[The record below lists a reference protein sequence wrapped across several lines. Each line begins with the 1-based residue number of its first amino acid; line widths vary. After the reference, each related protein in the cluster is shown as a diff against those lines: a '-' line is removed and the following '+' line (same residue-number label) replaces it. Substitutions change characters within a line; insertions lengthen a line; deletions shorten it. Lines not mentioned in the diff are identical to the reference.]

1 MEAPNTKTENKAM
14 ACNQCGA
21 SCKRFGKHRNS
32 LQRFCC
38 VPCGK
43 TYTEDHQASFR
54 VEDYL
59 KGKRGIMAMKLLVEG
74 CSIRSIERVTG
85 IRRDSLID
93 LMLIA
98 GERCEKLMDR
108 MIQDVPVRDVQ
119 ADEIW
124 SFIGKK
130 EKRIKFEDDEK
141 LGDSY
146 TWVAMEAR
154 TKLVL
159 AFVVGKRTIKDAHEL
174 TRKLRRATSASQ
186 RFQLKTD
193 GLQSYISAID
203 MNLSDRCDYA
213 QLIKIYASPREGEQ
227 RYSPGE
233 FVEAVPVVISGNP
246 NPNRI
251 CTSHIERQNLTMR
264 MQIRRLTRL
273 TNAFSKKYES
283 HKAAI
288 ALHFAYYN
296 FCKLTSDLACHSSDG
311 IGDHGSFMDNR
322 RDAGVM
328 FRFNMRK
335 PNDAERFAIVI
346 GQVINAPL

>member
-1 MEAPNTKTENKAM
+1 MMTSTQTTTKTM
-14 ACNQCGA
+14 SCDVCGVT
-21 SCKRFGKHRNS
+21 CKRFGKHRNGS
-32 LQRFCC
+32 QRYRCSE
-38 VPCGK
+38 CGK
-43 TYTEDHQASFR
+43 TFTDEYKEVFR

-59 KGKRGIMAMKLLVEG
+59 KEKRGIMAIKLLVEG
-74 CSIRSIERVTG
+74 CSIRSIERLTG
-85 IRRDSLID
+85 IRRDTVID
-93 LMLIA
+93 LLLIA
-98 GERCEKLMDR
+98 GERCERLMDR

-130 EKRIKFEDDEK
+130 QKHMTLDDHET

-146 TWVAMEAR
+146 TWVAIEAR
-154 TKLVL
+154 TKLIL
-159 AFVVGKRTIKDAHEL
+159 AFLVGKRTSNDASEF
-174 TRKLRRATSASQ
+174 TRKLRRATSAKQ
-186 RFQLKTD
+186 RFQLTTD
-193 GLQSYISAID
+193 GLQAYIPAVD
-203 MNLSDRCDYA
+203 LNLSDRCDYA

-233 FVEAVPVVISGNP
+233 VVQTVQVVISGNP

-296 FCKLTSDLACHSSDG
+296 FCKLHQTLRITPAMEAG
-311 IGDHGSFMDNR
+311 ITERVWSI
-322 RDAGVM
+322 
-328 FRFNMRK
+328 
-335 PNDAERFAIVI
+335 AELLNETTR
-346 GQVINAPL
+346 